1 MTESVKAIEP
11 TSVPLALYV
20 HIPWCER
27 KCPYCDFNSHEQFD
41 PALEGDYV
49 AALLEDL
56 RQQLSSGGSNSDSTR
71 LLKRDLTSVFIGG
84 GTPSL
89 FSGGAIGE
97 LLEGIDQLMS
107 LGNAEV
113 TLESNPG
120 SAESSRYSDY
130 RAAGVNRLSIGVQ
143 SFNDASLKQ
152 LGRVHDADQGRQAT
166 QLAARYFDRVNL
178 DLMHGLPEQ
187 DVSTAMSDL
196 EEAIARCSGHLSWYQ
211 LTIEPNTAFWS
222 RPPEIPVEDVLADI
236 QDAGELTLNSAGFQ
250 QYEVS
255 AWCQPGQE
263 SRHNLNYW
271 TFGDYLGIG
280 AGAHGK
286 LTQTDGAIIRT
297 RRTRLP
303 ADYLAAIRADKPIIS
318 APITEADLSGEF
330 MLNVLRLKAGVARDL
345 FIQRTG
351 LTPDALEP
359 MLSRLQQRG
368 LMAPDTDIFKT
379 TDLGFRFLNEVI
391 GEFLGE

>member
-1 MTESVKAIEP
+1 MTESVKTIEP

-41 PALEGDYV
+41 PGLEGDYV
-49 AALLEDL
+49 AALLDDL
-56 RQQLSSGGSNSDSTR
+56 GQQLSHSGSDDDSTHLR
-71 LLKRDLTSVFIGG
+71 KRDLTSVFIGG

-89 FSGGAIGE
+89 FSGGAISE

-107 LGNAEV
+107 LSNAEV

-120 SAESSRYSDY
+120 SAESSRYCDY

-152 LGRVHDADQGRQAT
+152 LGRIHDADQARQAT

-178 DLMHGLPEQ
+178 DLMHGLPDQ

-236 QDAGELTLNSAGFQ
+236 QDAGELRLHSAGFH

-318 APITEADLSGEF
+318 AAITEADLPGEF

-345 FIQRTG
+345 FTQRTG

-368 LMAPDTDIFKT
+368 LMAPDADMFKT

-391 GEFLGE
+391 GEFLSQ

>member
-56 RQQLSSGGSNSDSTR
+56 SQQLSSGGSDSDSTR

-152 LGRVHDADQGRQAT
+152 LGRIHDADQARQAT

-236 QDAGELTLNSAGFQ
+236 QDAGELRLHSAGFQ

-330 MLNVLRLKAGVARDL
+330 MLNVLRLKAGAARDL

-368 LMAPDTDIFKT
+368 LMAPDADMFKT

>member
-56 RQQLSSGGSNSDSTR
+56 SQQLSSGGSDSDSTR

-152 LGRVHDADQGRQAT
+152 LGRIHDADQARQAT

-236 QDAGELTLNSAGFQ
+236 QDAGELRLHSAGFQ

-330 MLNVLRLKAGVARDL
+330 MLNVLRLKAGAARDL

>member
-107 LGNAEV
+107 LSNAEV

-236 QDAGELTLNSAGFQ
+236 QDAGELRLHSAGFQ

-330 MLNVLRLKAGVARDL
+330 MLNVLRLKAGAARDL

>member
-56 RQQLSSGGSNSDSTR
+56 SQQLSSGGSDSDSTR

-236 QDAGELTLNSAGFQ
+236 QDAGELRLHSAGFH

-330 MLNVLRLKAGVARDL
+330 MLNVLRLKAGAARDL

>member
-56 RQQLSSGGSNSDSTR
+56 SQQLSSGGSDSDSTR

-236 QDAGELTLNSAGFQ
+236 QDAGELRLHSAGFQ

-330 MLNVLRLKAGVARDL
+330 MLNVLRLKAGAARDL

>member
-56 RQQLSSGGSNSDSTR
+56 SQQLSSGGSDSDSTR

-152 LGRVHDADQGRQAT
+152 LGRIHDADQARQAT

-263 SRHNLNYW
+263 SLHNLNYW

-330 MLNVLRLKAGVARDL
+330 MLNVLRLKAGAARDL

>member
-56 RQQLSSGGSNSDSTR
+56 RQQLSSGGPDSDSTR

-107 LGNAEV
+107 LTNAEV

-152 LGRVHDADQGRQAT
+152 LGRIHDADQARQAT

-236 QDAGELTLNSAGFQ
+236 QDAGELRLHSAGFQ

-330 MLNVLRLKAGVARDL
+330 MLNVLRLKAGAARDL

>member
-1 MTESVKAIEP
+1 MTDSAKAIELS
-11 TSVPLALYV
+11 SVPLALYV

-56 RQQLSSGGSNSDSTR
+56 SQQLSSGGSDSDSTR

-236 QDAGELTLNSAGFQ
+236 QDAGELRLHSAGFQ

-330 MLNVLRLKAGVARDL
+330 MLNVLRLKAGAARDL

-368 LMAPDTDIFKT
+368 LMAPDADIFKT

>member
-1 MTESVKAIEP
+1 MTESAKAIEP

-152 LGRVHDADQGRQAT
+152 LGRIHDADRARQAT
-166 QLAARYFDRVNL
+166 QLAACYFDRVNL

-236 QDAGELTLNSAGFQ
+236 QDAGELRLHSAGFQ

-330 MLNVLRLKAGVARDL
+330 MLNVLRLKAGAARDL

-368 LMAPDTDIFKT
+368 LMAPDADIFKT

>member
-1 MTESVKAIEP
+1 MTESVRAIDP

-41 PALEGDYV
+41 PGLEGDYV

-56 RQQLSSGGSNSDSTR
+56 RQQLSSGRADSDSTH

-236 QDAGELTLNSAGFQ
+236 QDAGELRLHSAGFQ

-263 SRHNLNYW
+263 SLHNLNYW

-330 MLNVLRLKAGVARDL
+330 MLNVLRLKAGAARDL

>member
-56 RQQLSSGGSNSDSTR
+56 RQQLSSGGPDSDSTR

-97 LLEGIDQLMS
+97 LLEGIDQLMN
-107 LGNAEV
+107 LTNAEV

-152 LGRVHDADQGRQAT
+152 LGRIHDADQARQAT

-236 QDAGELTLNSAGFQ
+236 QDAGELMLHSAGFH

-318 APITEADLSGEF
+318 AAITEADLPGEF

-345 FIQRTG
+345 FTQRTG

-368 LMAPDTDIFKT
+368 LMASDADMFKT

-391 GEFLGE
+391 GEFLSQ

>member
-1 MTESVKAIEP
+1 MTESAKAIEP

-56 RQQLSSGGSNSDSTR
+56 SQQLSSGGSNSDSTR

-152 LGRVHDADQGRQAT
+152 LGRIHDADQARQAT

-236 QDAGELTLNSAGFQ
+236 QDAGELRLHSAGFQ

-330 MLNVLRLKAGVARDL
+330 MLNVLRLKAGAARDL

>member
-56 RQQLSSGGSNSDSTR
+56 SQQLSSGGSDSDSTR

-152 LGRVHDADQGRQAT
+152 LGRIHDADQARQAT

-236 QDAGELTLNSAGFQ
+236 QDAGELRLHSAGFQ

-330 MLNVLRLKAGVARDL
+330 MLNVLRLKAGAARDL

-368 LMAPDTDIFKT
+368 LMAPDADIFKT

>member
-56 RQQLSSGGSNSDSTR
+56 SQQLSSGGSDSDSTH

-152 LGRVHDADQGRQAT
+152 LGRIHDADQARQAT

-330 MLNVLRLKAGVARDL
+330 MLNVLRLKAGAARDL

-351 LTPDALEP
+351 LTRDALEP

>member
-1 MTESVKAIEP
+1 
-11 TSVPLALYV
+11 
-20 HIPWCER
+20 
-27 KCPYCDFNSHEQFD
+27 
-41 PALEGDYV
+41 V
-49 AALLEDL
+49 AALLDDL
-56 RQQLSSGGSNSDSTR
+56 GQQLSHSGSDDDSTHLR
-71 LLKRDLTSVFIGG
+71 KRDLTSVFIGG

-107 LGNAEV
+107 LSNAEV

-152 LGRVHDADQGRQAT
+152 LGRIHDADQARQAT

-263 SRHNLNYW
+263 SLHNLNYW

-330 MLNVLRLKAGVARDL
+330 MLNVLRLKAGAARDL

-368 LMAPDTDIFKT
+368 LMAPDADIFKT

>member
-56 RQQLSSGGSNSDSTR
+56 RQQLSSGGPDSDSTR

-107 LGNAEV
+107 LSNAEV

-152 LGRVHDADQGRQAT
+152 LGRIHDADQARQAT

-236 QDAGELTLNSAGFQ
+236 QDAGELRLHSAGFQ

-330 MLNVLRLKAGVARDL
+330 MLNVLRLKAGAARDL

>member
-152 LGRVHDADQGRQAT
+152 LGRIHDADQARQAT

-236 QDAGELTLNSAGFQ
+236 QDAGELRLHSAGFQ

-330 MLNVLRLKAGVARDL
+330 MLNVLRLKAGAARDL

>member
-1 MTESVKAIEP
+1 MTESVRAIDP

-56 RQQLSSGGSNSDSTR
+56 SQQLSSGGSDSDSTR

-330 MLNVLRLKAGVARDL
+330 MLNVLRLKAGAARDL

-368 LMAPDTDIFKT
+368 LMAPDADIFKT